1 MIMTREQYHTPGLMD
16 KFRAADREKWEYFF
30 SCWREDVRAIV
41 SGHRT
46 EPTNLERVIEE
57 NKKLVAP
64 EPRRLFTALE
74 DCLIMEKRKFWSAK
88 QIARVLV
95 NRTPETIA
103 QRLYQL
109 GLAGPR

>member
-16 KFRAADREKWEYFF
+16 KFSPAEREKWAMFF
-30 SCWREDVRAIV
+30 EGWKQDVRAICA
-41 SGHRT
+41 GKEP

-64 EPRRLFTALE
+64 EERRLFTALE
-74 DCLIMEKRKFWSAK
+74 DCLILEKRKFWSTK

-95 NRTPETIA
+95 NRSPATVAE
-103 QRLYQL
+103 RMYQL
-109 GLAGPR
+109 GLGPR